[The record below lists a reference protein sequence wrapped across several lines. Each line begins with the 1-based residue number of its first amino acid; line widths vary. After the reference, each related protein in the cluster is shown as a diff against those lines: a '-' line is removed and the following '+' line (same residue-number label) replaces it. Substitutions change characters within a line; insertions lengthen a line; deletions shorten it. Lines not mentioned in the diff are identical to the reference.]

1 MFLLPVVS
9 FLVAGLLVV
18 VVVVVV
24 FGSSVL
30 DLTLPGLVF
39 VFSANKQRRKQIKN
53 NKRRQKK

>member
-1 MFLLPVVS
+1 MFLLPVIS

-53 NKRRQKK
+53 NKRR